1 MNINQTINEFLIQS
15 NGLKKHILP
24 KISSR
29 KDLLTYFRINKEF
42 YTKSGVYLIELDDE
56 IIYIGSSGK
65 IKKDKNEILF
75 KTENG
80 FGSRLVR
87 SNFPY
92 SFIGEFLCYDRKKES
107 GNKKDVE
114 SYKFKIDL
122 RKIKICFIEIEDMVS
137 PTYIEHKFLQDFIN
151 KINKL
156 PLINNQI

>member
-1 MNINQTINEFLIQS
+1 MNIDQTINEFLIQS

-29 KDLLTYFRINKEF
+29 KVLLSYFRTNKEF

-65 IKKDKNEILF
+65 IKKDKNETLF

-107 GNKKDVE
+107 GNKKDVK
-114 SYKFKIDL
+114 SYKSQIDL
-122 RKIKICFIEIEDMVS
+122 SKIKICFIEIEDMVS
-137 PTYIEHKFLQDFIN
+137 PTYIEHKFLQDFMN
-151 KINKL
+151 KTNKL

>member
-1 MNINQTINEFLIQS
+1 MNIDQTINEFLIQS

-29 KDLLTYFRINKEF
+29 KVLLSYFRTNKEF

-65 IKKDKNEILF
+65 IKKDKNGILF

-107 GNKKDVE
+107 GNKKDVK
-114 SYKFKIDL
+114 SYKSQIDL
-122 RKIKICFIEIEDMVS
+122 SKIKICFIEIEDMVS
-137 PTYIEHKFLQDFIN
+137 PTYIEHKFLQDFTF
-151 KINKL
+151 KTNKL